1 MKKPRNDKH
10 QQPTGALTLHTPVLP
25 PLPER
30 IRRLVSVAYATH
42 GGAEQMTLDAWRD
55 VEQEIKRRLE
65 NEQQEP
71 QR

>member
-1 MKKPRNDKH
+1 MDKH
-10 QQPTGALTLHTPVLP
+10 QQPRGALTLHTPVLP

-30 IRRLVSVAYATH
+30 IRQLVSAAYATR
-42 GGAEQMTLDAWRD
+42 GGAEHMTLDAWRD

-65 NEQQEP
+65 NEQQQP